1 MSRFIGRRDFIGVTA
16 AAIAGYRVGTAF
28 AQRAPETKLGAIG
41 LQLYTLRDMMKK
53 SVPRT
58 LAAVAKA
65 GYTEVEFAGY
75 FNTPATQIR
84 KMLDDNG
91 LTSPS
96 AHVSMTDIGQMW
108 ETFLDD
114 ANTLGQKYLTVAWI
128 DAPERTLDGYMR
140 IADRFNAA
148 GSKARQKGVQLA
160 YHNYSYEFA
169 AVDGRIPYELLLQE
183 CDPKSLAMEVDV
195 FWMRQAG
202 SDPLQWFAKYPG
214 RFPMLHAKDMGPPP
228 KRRMVDVGKGVVDW
242 KSIFAHSE
250 QAGLRHVFVEHDDP
264 KEPLDSI
271 RNSYRYLRALRF
283 SKG

>member
-1 MSRFIGRRDFIGVTA
+1 MSRFIGRRDFIAVA
-16 AAIAGYRVGTAF
+16 AGAIAGYRAGSAI
-28 AQRAPETKLGAIG
+28 AQSAADTKLGRIG
-41 LQLYTLRDMMKK
+41 LQLYTLREMMKK

-58 LAAVAKA
+58 LASVSKA

-75 FNTPATQIR
+75 LDTPVQQIR

-96 AHVSMTDIGQMW
+96 AHVSMAAIGQTW
-108 ETFLDD
+108 EAFLED
-114 ANTLGQKYLTVAWI
+114 ASILGQKYLTVAWI
-128 DAPERTLDGYMR
+128 DAPERTLDGYKR

-148 GSKARQKGVQLA
+148 GLKARGKGIQLA

-169 AVDGRIPYELLLQE
+169 PVGGRIPYELLLEE
-183 CDPKSLAMEVDV
+183 CDPKNLAMEVDV

-202 SDPLQWFAKYPG
+202 SDPLEWFAKFPG

-228 KRRMVDVGKGVVDW
+228 KRAMVDVGKGVVDW
-242 KSIFAHSE
+242 KSIFSHSG

-264 KEPLDSI
+264 KEPLESI
-271 RNSYRYLRALRF
+271 RTSYRYLRALRF